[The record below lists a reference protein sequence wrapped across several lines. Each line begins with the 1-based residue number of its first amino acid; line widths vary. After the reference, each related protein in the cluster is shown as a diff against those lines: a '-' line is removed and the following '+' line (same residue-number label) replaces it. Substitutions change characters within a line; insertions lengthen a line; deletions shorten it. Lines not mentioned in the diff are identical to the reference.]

1 MNTIEYL
8 SDIEYN
14 NLLSNCDFTKNELFI
29 VQHMRQNDLTC
40 EGIAME
46 LGVSYHKFKTIKA
59 NALLKIFKQA
69 TK

>member
-8 SDIEYN
+8 TDGEYKKLIDN
-14 NLLSNCDFTKNELFI
+14 IDFTNDELVVI
-29 VQHMRQNDLTC
+29 KHLRKNDLTC